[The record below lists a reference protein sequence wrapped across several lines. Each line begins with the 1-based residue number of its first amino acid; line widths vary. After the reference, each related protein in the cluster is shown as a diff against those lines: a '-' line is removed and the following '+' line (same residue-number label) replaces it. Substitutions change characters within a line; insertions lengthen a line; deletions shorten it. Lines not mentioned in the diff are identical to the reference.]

1 METTFG
7 VFLTFFGYLVGSIPF
22 ALLIGKW
29 KTGED
34 IRNNAFGNMGAN
46 NVFETVGK
54 KFGYLTFILDFF
66 KGYIPTALAWLL
78 FSNAHIEGAWVV
90 TTAGSTICG
99 HNWPIFANFRG
110 GKGASTAAGV
120 SIASFPHVG
129 LILFPL
135 LILFSFFT
143 HNISFS
149 AGICFILLPMLILSN
164 PHDVYRGYLSILI
177 PIIFLPKLF
186 PLLVKLIKESDKNPK
201 KMWFILVHGFQKAKS
216 FSFKT
221 REAISKKVLSFS
233 KPIFSRKK
241 TFINPEEEKN
251 EP

>member
-1 METTFG
+1 
-7 VFLTFFGYLVGSIPF
+7 
-22 ALLIGKW
+22 
-29 KTGED
+29 
-34 IRNNAFGNMGAN
+34 MGAN

-54 KFGYLTFILDFF
+54 KWGYLTFILDFF
-66 KGYIPTALAWLL
+66 KGYIPTAIAWYL
-78 FSNAHIEGAWVV
+78 FSNAYIEGAWVV

-99 HNWPIFANFRG
+99 HNWPVFANFRG

-149 AGICFILLPMLILSN
+149 AGICFILLPILILSN
-164 PHDVYRGYLSILI
+164 THDIYHGVISVLI
-177 PIIFLPKLF
+177 PIIFLPKLL
-186 PLLVKLIKESDKNPK
+186 PLLVKLIKESDNNPK

-216 FSFKT
+216 FSFQTK
-221 REAISKKVLSFS
+221 EIISKKVFSFS
-233 KPIFSRKK
+233 KPIFSRRSKL
-241 TFINPEEEKN
+241 FNQEEEKS
-251 EP
+251 EI